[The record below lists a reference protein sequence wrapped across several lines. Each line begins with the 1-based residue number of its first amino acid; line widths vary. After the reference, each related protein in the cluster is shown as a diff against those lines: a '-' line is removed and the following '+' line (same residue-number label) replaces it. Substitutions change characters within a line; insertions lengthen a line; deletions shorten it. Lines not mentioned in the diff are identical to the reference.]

1 MKRGVLYLLLLLTA
15 VVVRAQKVTVSGT
28 VVDGVTGEAVAGA
41 SVGILAGEPRG
52 ALGGVSVVTNAD
64 GFFTLKSDAAVEAV
78 TVSHVGYRSKRV
90 PLDGQQLEPLKI
102 RLEPTVI
109 QLHEVLVMA
118 DNPRKLVRAA
128 IGKIPQNYSLQPELY
143 RCFYRETAMKRQHY
157 ICVAEGVVDMYK
169 TGYQRDNS
177 RDRVAIFKGRRLV
190 SPKRGDTLSVKVLGG
205 PVTPIQLDMVK
216 NTDFLLN
223 EQELNNYELK
233 METPTS
239 IGDRRQY
246 VVSLTPRTEVPYAL
260 FYGKLYI
267 DQESL
272 AFTRAE
278 LSLDMTDRRKA
289 TEMMLIRKPLGVRF
303 KPRELSLLVDYRPG
317 ADGVMRLSYIRT
329 MFRFNCDWKRRLL
342 ATSFTACCEMA
353 VTSSTDRDVKP
364 IRGRES
370 FDQRDAFFDKVDYF
384 RDPTFWQDYNIIEP
398 TETLDK
404 AVLRLL
410 KKY

>member
-15 VVVRAQKVTVSGT
+15 IVVKAQKVQVSGT
-28 VVDGVTGEAVAGA
+28 VVDGATGQLVAGA
-41 SVGILAGEPRG
+41 SVTAAGN
-52 ALGGVSVVTNAD
+52 SVVTSDD
-64 GFFTLKSDAAVEAV
+64 GYFLLKCEQAPRNVV
-78 TVSHVGYRSKRV
+78 VSHVGYRSKRV

-118 DNPRKLVRAA
+118 NNPRELVKTA
-128 IGKIPQNYSLQPELY
+128 INKIPQNYSLQPELY

-169 TGYQRDNS
+169 TSYQRDNS
-177 RDRVAIFKGRRLV
+177 RDRVAIYKGRRLV
-190 SPKRGDTLSVKVLGG
+190 SPKRSDTLSVKVLGG
-205 PVTPIQLDMVK
+205 PVTPVQLDVVK

-223 EQELNNYELK
+223 EEELDFYELK

-246 VVSLTPRTEVPYAL
+246 VVSLTPRTEAPYAL

-278 LSLDMTDRRKA
+278 LSLDMSDRRKA

-303 KPRELSLLVDYRPG
+303 KPRELSLLLDYRPG
-317 ADGVMRLSYIRT
+317 TDGVMRLSYIRT
-329 MFRFNCDWKRRLL
+329 MFRFNCDWKRRLF

-353 VTSSTDRDVKP
+353 VTSSTDCDVHP

-398 TETLDK
+398 TESLDR
-404 AVLRLL
+404 AIHRLL
-410 KKY
+410 RKQTE